1 MLESEAKWD
10 QHQVLTMI
18 GYNPPKSTLN
28 VRQKNL
34 VKYTNSRWILG
45 CMSMVFFIIWCLITK
60 SHQKKNIKK
69 KFGSKLSLK
78 LIRASQIRKKNFTAI
93 LFFYSGS
100 VAGSLDPCFPRSR
113 YNTSKWGH
121 WPPNQTTNLFPGSY
135 AERTR
140 NLSTTL
146 LVFLWLLRRGHINLL
161 YSANLREPNY
171 HT

>member
-45 CMSMVFFIIWCLITK
+45 CIEYGIFHHLMFNYKVPP
-60 SHQKKNIKK
+60 KKTLK

-78 LIRASQIRKKNFTAI
+78 PKRVSQIRKKNFIAI

>member
-60 SHQKKNIKK
+60 FHQKINIKIIRVK
-69 KFGSKLSLK
+69 TFFKAEKSKSNQEKISL
-78 LIRASQIRKKNFTAI
+78 QFFFFTPE
-93 LFFYSGS
+93 
-100 VAGSLDPCFPRSR
+100 V
-113 YNTSKWGH
+113 
-121 WPPNQTTNLFPGSY
+121 
-135 AERTR
+135 
-140 NLSTTL
+140 
-146 LVFLWLLRRGHINLL
+146 
-161 YSANLREPNY
+161 
-171 HT
+171 

>member
-10 QHQVLTMI
+10 QHL
-18 GYNPPKSTLN
+18 TLN
-28 VRQKNL
+28 IRQKNL
-34 VKYTNSRWILG
+34 VKYTNSRWILS

-60 SHQKKNIKK
+60 SHQKINIKK
-69 KFGSKLSLK
+69 IRVKTFFKAEKSKSN
-78 LIRASQIRKKNFTAI
+78 QEKNFTAI
-93 LFFYSGS
+93 LFFFYSGS
-100 VAGSLDPCFPRSR
+100 VAGSLDPSFPRSR

-146 LVFLWLLRRGHINLL
+146 LVFLWLLRRGHIKPALL
-161 YSANLREPNY
+161 CKP
-171 HT
+171 

>member
-18 GYNPPKSTLN
+18 GYNPPKSTQRKTEKLGQ
-28 VRQKNL
+28 VYEFEVNL
-34 VKYTNSRWILG
+34 RLHEYGIFHHLMFNYKVPP
-45 CMSMVFFIIWCLITK
+45 
-60 SHQKKNIKK
+60 KKTLK

-78 LIRASQIRKKNFTAI
+78 PKRASQIRKKNFTAI

-140 NLSTTL
+140 DLSTTL

>member
-60 SHQKKNIKK
+60 SHQKKTLK

-78 LIRASQIRKKNFTAI
+78 PKRASQIRKKNFTAI
-93 LFFYSGS
+93 LFFLLRKCSRK
-100 VAGSLDPCFPRSR
+100 PRSLFSPLTLQHIKMR
-113 YNTSKWGH
+113 
-121 WPPNQTTNLFPGSY
+121 PLTTKSDYKLVPRLLCRKNEEPEHDFACFLVVV
-135 AERTR
+135 
-140 NLSTTL
+140 TTWTYQPAL
-146 LVFLWLLRRGHINLL
+146 LCK
-161 YSANLREPNY
+161 P
-171 HT
+171 